1 MLKHLVNEG
10 YDHIVD
16 IEEDE
21 PIADVARSR
30 GHTEI
35 ADFLENIPEFE
46 VRKRE
51 RHCQLYNGPT
61 TIKTFLTNF
70 IFLKANREKL
80 HRGIRSGDLDE
91 VKRIVELTDGHRL
104 ALAKNYFGRSALH
117 IAVLKEKED
126 IVYYLATKIKASL
139 RLGDNVC
146 CVSLDF

>member
-16 IEEDE
+16 IDEDE
-21 PIADVARSR
+21 SITDIARSR
-30 GHTEI
+30 GHVEI
-35 ADFLENIPEFE
+35 AAFLENIPEFE
-46 VRKRE
+46 VRRRKRLAIAE
-51 RHCQLYNGPT
+51 RSNEYW
-61 TIKTFLTNF
+61 ITFNEIL
-70 IFLKANREKL
+70 IFFWKANREKL

-91 VKRIVELTDGHRL
+91 VKRIADLTDGHRL

-146 CVSLDF
+146 RV